1 MTPSGQ
7 PPRTSPLVLLT
18 FCLSLLALALAGV
31 ALLMIHDHI
40 AQTES
45 APAAPAVSIPSLPA
59 APASSEWNWESSI
72 ARVEKALERAYNRLA
87 QPGEKAEESAGEQ
100 VDSAQGEIASWRERA
115 EPRLQEGIA
124 AIVKQAEEVRAA
136 LREKSGQAAEKLEA
150 LRQSLKDL
158 REKIARKEE
167 K

>member
-1 MTPSGQ
+1 MMPSGQ
-7 PPRTSPLVLLT
+7 PPRTSPLTLLT
-18 FCLSLLALALAGV
+18 FCLSLLAVALSGV

-45 APAAPAVSIPSLPA
+45 APAAPTVSIPSTPS
-59 APASSEWNWESSI
+59 ASGSGEWNWDNSI
-72 ARVEKALERAYNRLA
+72 ARVERFLDQAYNRLT
-87 QPGEKAEESAGEQ
+87 QRGEKAEELAGEQ
-100 VDSAQGEIASWRERA
+100 VDSAQGEIAAWREKA

-124 AIVKQAEEVRAA
+124 AIVKQAEDVRAA
-136 LREKSGQAAEKLEA
+136 LREKSGQAAEKLES
-150 LRQSLKDL
+150 LRQSLKNL